1 MQVITISPRNFM
13 DVLTAA
19 IVNKKE
25 IGYSGIGDEEIVLT
39 GRSNQINDK
48 YCEENNI
55 RVEHTANEGGTI
67 VVQSG
72 DIEFGFFKFNGF
84 EDGTIFMTAILNE
97 LKKTLG
103 DRIELVDNDLLIDG
117 TYKVGSYSSVNVGNG
132 LIYTGCH
139 ISMSVNLEHIRNI
152 CLKEMSKIPHGLGE
166 YGIDVVE
173 LEQFI
178 RDVLYAK

>member
-97 LKKTLG
+97 
-103 DRIELVDNDLLIDG
+103 
-117 TYKVGSYSSVNVGNG
+117 
-132 LIYTGCH
+132 
-139 ISMSVNLEHIRNI
+139 
-152 CLKEMSKIPHGLGE
+152 
-166 YGIDVVE
+166 
-173 LEQFI
+173 
-178 RDVLYAK
+178 